1 MGRGVIRRF
10 EGPLR
15 RRAKRIPM
23 IRKVRD
29 ELVKRYHGTLLKGTR
44 FWSRVLEGDAA
55 THTGGVDPG
64 NIIWIFCSSRSGST
78 WLRSM
83 MAEIEGHKVWE
94 EPKVGRLFGDFYR
107 KAQKGQ
113 LASSNFIMGD
123 PTRTGWIKSI
133 RNFILDGAHYAQP
146 LLKPGHYLVVKEVDS
161 SAGAPLVMEA
171 LPESRMIFL
180 IRDPRDVAASALDAT
195 KEGNWMY
202 ETVDEAGWKRKSISD
217 KDPDSFV
224 RGRAKT
230 YLRQVESIKEAYNAH
245 KGRKVLIRYE
255 DLRADTLGTMKRI
268 YSMLEIPVDKEALIR
283 AIERHSWEKVP
294 EKEKG
299 EGKFY
304 RKASPGGWRK
314 ELTPEQAKVVERITA
329 PLLEEFY
336 PEENTPDG

>member
-1 MGRGVIRRF
+1 MIRRF
-10 EGPLR
+10 KGPLR
-15 RRAKRIPM
+15 RRAKRIPL
-23 IRKVRD
+23 IRKARD
-29 ELVKRYHGTLLKGTR
+29 ELVKRYHETLLKGAGMWGR
-44 FWSRVLEGDAA
+44 LLGNSSA
-55 THTGGVDPG
+55 THTGGAEPA

-113 LASSNFIMGD
+113 LASSNFIMGE

-133 RNFILDGAHYAQP
+133 RNFILDGARYAHP
-146 LLKPGHYLVVKEVDS
+146 FLNPEHYLVVKEVDS

-171 LPESRMIFL
+171 LPESRLIFL
-180 IRDPRDVAASALDAT
+180 VRDPRDVAASALDAK

-202 ETVDEAGWKRKSISD
+202 ETMDEVGWKKKSMAD
-217 KDPDSFV
+217 NEPDSFV
-224 RGRAKT
+224 QRRART
-230 YLRQVESIKEAYNAH
+230 YLRQIESIKDAYNAH
-245 KGRKVLIRYE
+245 RGRKVLVRYE
-255 DLRADTLGTMKRI
+255 DLRADPLESIKRI
-268 YSMLEIPVDKEALIR
+268 YSMLEIPVEEGALIR
-283 AIERHSWEKVP
+283 AVEKHSWENVP
-294 EKEKG
+294 KKEKG

-304 RKASPGGWRK
+304 RKASPGGWRND
-314 ELTPEQAKVVERITA
+314 LTPEQAKLVERITA

>member
-1 MGRGVIRRF
+1 MIRRF

-15 RRAKRIPM
+15 RRAKRIPA

-29 ELVKRYHGTLLKGTR
+29 ELVKHYHGTLLKGAR
-44 FWSRVLEGDAA
+44 VWSRLRANDSAIHA
-55 THTGGVDPG
+55 SGVNPA

-113 LASSNFIMGD
+113 LASSNFIMGE

-133 RNFILDGAHYAQP
+133 RNFILDGAHYAHP
-146 LLKPGHYLVVKEVDS
+146 FLDSGHYLVVKEVDS

-180 IRDPRDVAASALDAT
+180 IRDPRDVAASALDAK

-202 ETVDEAGWKRKSISD
+202 ETMDEVGWKRKSMAD
-217 KDPDSFV
+217 KEPDSFV
-224 RGRAKT
+224 QRRART
-230 YLRQVESIKEAYNAH
+230 LLRQIESIKEAYNAH
-245 KGRKVLIRYE
+245 RGRKVLVRYE
-255 DLRADTLGTMKRI
+255 DLRANTLDAMRHI
-268 YSMLEIPVDKEALIR
+268 YSALEIPAEEGALIR
-283 AIERHSWEKVP
+283 AVEKHSWENVP

-314 ELTPEQAKVVERITA
+314 DLTPEQAKMIERITA

-336 PEENTPDG
+336 PESNTPDG